1 MKNTLFKIFALLVLF
16 ALLSCGGCS
25 AAPQDEVLTIV
36 HATDMHFLSPELTDG
51 GEGFIDIL
59 TRADGKVT
67 QYSPQLCEA
76 FVADMLE
83 LKPDVVVLSGDLTLN
98 GAHASHSGLAA
109 VLKPLR
115 DAGITVLALPGNH
128 DTGGTAYAFAGDG
141 VERIESLADGDFA
154 DAYAEF
160 GYADAISRDE
170 NSQSYVAEISPKLRL
185 VLIDVNANDT
195 AGKVRGETID
205 WMLTQLKE
213 AKTAG
218 AAVISVTH
226 QPLLTHNRLFTFGYT
241 AIGGEKLLP
250 ILEEYGVPLN
260 LCGHLHIQHIA
271 EDGDFVEIAGSSMAV
286 SPNQYGVLT
295 VKNGVPESY
304 STRSVNVA
312 EWAANAGETNPELL
326 DFADFSTGFFDLVTE
341 KQVAAMMEEIDAPQA
356 DKSAM
361 TAFAVRLNAE
371 YFAGR
376 LAVSADD
383 PAWALWQQY
392 LPSNFFR
399 IYMETILDSGA
410 ADMMQYSWE

>member
-1 MKNTLFKIFALLVLF
+1 MKNTPLKIFALFVLL
-16 ALLSCGGCS
+16 ALLACSGCS

-83 LKPDVVVLSGDLTLN
+83 LKPDAVVLSGDLTLN

-141 VERIESLADGDFA
+141 VERVESLADADFD

-185 VLIDVNANDT
+185 MLIDVNANDT
-195 AGKVRGETID
+195 AGKIQDETID
-205 WMLTQLKE
+205 WVLTQLKE
-213 AKTAG
+213 AKAAD
-218 AAVISVTH
+218 AAVITVTH
-226 QPLLTHNRLFTFGYT
+226 QPLLTHNKLFTFGYT
-241 AIGGEKLLP
+241 VIGGEKLLSA
-250 ILEEYGVPLN
+250 LEEYGVSLN

-271 EDGDFVEIAGSSMAV
+271 EDGGFVEIAGSSMAV

-295 VKNGVPESY
+295 VKNGAPESY
-304 STRSVNVA
+304 STRPVNVA

-326 DFADFSTGFFDLVTE
+326 DFANFSAGFFDLVTE
-341 KQVAAMMEEIDAPQA
+341 KQVAAMMEEITAPQA

-371 YFAGR
+371 YFAGK
-376 LAVSADD
+376 LTASADD
-383 PAWALWQQY
+383 PAWALWQKY
-392 LPSNFFR
+392 LPGSFFG
-399 IYMETILDSGA
+399 IYMSTMLEESGA
-410 ADMMQYSWE
+410 DMTQYSWE

>member
-1 MKNTLFKIFALLVLF
+1 MKNTLLKILVSLALIVLF
-16 ALLSCGGCS
+16 ACGCS
-25 AAPQDEVLTIV
+25 TAPQDETLTIV

-76 FVADMLE
+76 FAADMLE
-83 LKPDVVVLSGDLTLN
+83 LNPDVVVLSGDLTLN
-98 GAHASHSGLAA
+98 GAHASHGGLAA
-109 VLKPLR
+109 VLKPLC

-141 VERIESLADGDFA
+141 VERVESLSDADFA
-154 DAYAEF
+154 DTYAEF
-160 GYADAISRDE
+160 GYDNAINRDE

-185 VLIDVNANDT
+185 MLIDVNANDT
-195 AGKVRGETID
+195 AGQVHDETVN
-205 WMLTQLKE
+205 WVLTQLKE
-213 AKTAG
+213 AQAAG
-218 AAVISVTH
+218 TKVITVTH

-241 AIGGEKLLP
+241 AVGSEKLLS
-250 ILEEYGVPLN
+250 LFEEYGVSLN

-271 EDGDFVEIAGSSMAV
+271 KDGDFVEIAGSSMAV

-326 DFADFSTGFFDLVTE
+326 DFANFSAGFFDLVTE
-341 KQVAAMMEEIDAPQA
+341 KQVAAMMEEITAPEA

-371 YFAGR
+371 YFAGKPT
-376 LAVSADD
+376 ASADD

-392 LPSNFFR
+392 LPGSFFG
-399 IYMETILDSGA
+399 IYMSTMLEESGA
-410 ADMMQYSWE
+410 DMTEYRWE